1 MCQMWLKRGQNHIRN
16 KFGIFIIH
24 SVCFFLSSP
33 ALLSLPLS
41 LLFLIPSF
49 LSPCLSFCPWLS
61 LSPLTLSPSPF
72 SLIPPFPFPLL
83 SVFLSPYFSKC
94 LAYPWNANSSV
105 KIIWITYYIT
115 SLESTCHGW
124 AWSFLLWFSHQF
136 GDNINWPRHLEEE
149 ALHKIH
155 GVKCYKIIGCWKYIW
170 VEEMTMSFFLK
181 VIWQW
186 TFISVAKKSQS
197 HKT

>member
-1 MCQMWLKRGQNHIRN
+1 MECLL
-16 KFGIFIIH
+16 
-24 SVCFFLSSP
+24 CPFLEGWGWDAVITVNITFVLFAFLVYESN
-33 ALLSLPLS
+33 LPLREARNY
-41 LLFLIPSF
+41 LFNSNSIWALTKPWTTIIQTRKHFPPSN
-49 LSPCLSFCPWLS
+49 
-61 LSPLTLSPSPF
+61 
-72 SLIPPFPFPLL
+72 PFPFPLL